1 MKTTDTTRR
10 GVGREEWAKRVE
22 RWRDSGL
29 TAAEFATETG
39 INARTLAYWK
49 WALAREQKAVA
60 RCLRGR
66 NARAGSA
73 DGSPKSEPSNEASPG
88 FVEITG
94 TPSARDGFEL
104 ELRGSVRLRVP
115 SDFDAAALRR
125 LLQVLEAS

>member
-29 TAAEFATETG
+29 TAAEFAAETG

-49 WALAREQKAVA
+49 WALTREQKAAV
-60 RCLRGR
+60 RSRGR
-66 NARAGSA
+66 NPQAGGA
-73 DGSPKSEPSNEASPG
+73 NGSPQSEPNNEASPG
-88 FVEITG
+88 FVELTG

-115 SDFDAAALRR
+115 SDFDSAALRR